1 MDRKNGL
8 ISGIRKAAV
17 RAAAAVPALI
27 PLFGMHA
34 GASSVVSQINSLS
47 SFVLSIIQA
56 AGVIITAWG
65 IFEFANGYQS
75 HDGTQQ
81 TTGLKRVIAGLIMFG
96 AGSLM
101 SLLGVS

>member
-1 MDRKNGL
+1 MKKAKEKLEGL
-8 ISGIRKAAV
+8 KTSALRAI
-17 RAAAAVPALI
+17 AAAPAVAMMI
-27 PLFGMHA
+27 TRNA